1 MFISSYTLHCY
12 LIFLEKFIF
21 SNVYISVNTTFEC
34 LYVFW
39 LRKGHQL
46 STYATAGNGRVIQ
59 MRTATYKGRGC
70 HVSCVRTHYHCLFP
84 YFWQHF
90 CLKVSCFF
98 CRNLTSSLFK
108 KDLLIRNGHFSL
120 TRSVVMKKGFF
131 T

>member
-39 LRKGHQL
+39 LRKGHQF

-70 HVSCVRTHYHCLFP
+70 QVSCALSLSLSIFLAA
-84 YFWQHF
+84 F
-90 CLKVSCFF
+90 LSKSLLFF